1 MKKSV
6 TAITLMF
13 LILLFPI
20 AFAQEV
26 AETEDSEPVPES
38 TQESETTPEE
48 IPESGDFSEGESE
61 AFKEE
66 IPEEPEEKF
75 SEFPEEEFERSP
87 EQPEESEVKIPEGCK
102 RIQTES
108 GMFEIKC
115 DFENEE
121 FEEFDIKEE
130 IEECEGKFEII
141 EGDSPEDITED
152 LSNLQN
158 DLNIVSEDL
167 S

>member
-1 MKKSV
+1 
-6 TAITLMF
+6 
-13 LILLFPI
+13 
-20 AFAQEV
+20 
-26 AETEDSEPVPES
+26 
-38 TQESETTPEE
+38 
-48 IPESGDFSEGESE
+48 
-61 AFKEE
+61 
-66 IPEEPEEKF
+66 
-75 SEFPEEEFERSP
+75 
-87 EQPEESEVKIPEGCK
+87 
-102 RIQTES
+102 
-108 GMFEIKC
+108 MFEIKC